1 MIASIF
7 LTRGSLPAYH
17 MHGTRKKRHGLMLQ
31 CGECNF
37 PAKPLPHFAGNRAVN
52 MKKAIILSA
61 GQGSRLGHLTDNKP
75 KCLIEFNGR
84 TLLDRQ
90 LDALAANS
98 IDEVVVV
105 TGFRDDQIEGA
116 LARRGDIGPR
126 VRTVYNPFYKVADN
140 LGSLFVAREEI
151 AGDVLVW
158 NGDTLVSEELMAR
171 VVGNQ
176 TQDGIC
182 VTIDRKD
189 GYDED
194 DMKVVVDDAGRLHAI
209 GKRLDLAEVNAE
221 SIGLLAFRGAGAQTF
236 RHAIER
242 AIRTSEGTTIWY
254 LRVIHQIAQEA
265 PVWTL
270 DINGHEWGEVDFPED
285 VESAQALTARWDAIR
300 KPVAA

>member
-1 MIASIF
+1 MV
-7 LTRGSLPAYH
+7 
-17 MHGTRKKRHGLMLQ
+17 
-31 CGECNF
+31 
-37 PAKPLPHFAGNRAVN
+37 KPLPHLAGNWAAD

-61 GQGSRLGHLTDNKP
+61 GQGSRLGHLTDDRP
-75 KCLIEFNGR
+75 KCLIDFNGR

-90 LDALAANS
+90 LDALAANGV
-98 IDEVVVV
+98 EEAVVV
-105 TGFRDDQIEGA
+105 TGFRDDQIEAA
-116 LARRGDIGPR
+116 LKRRGDIGPT

-140 LGSLFVAREEI
+140 LGSLFVAKNEI
-151 AGDVLVW
+151 QGDVLVW
-158 NGDTLVSEELMAR
+158 NGDTLVSETLMAR

-176 TQDGIC
+176 DQDGIC
-182 VTIDRKD
+182 VTIDRKP

-209 GKRLDLAEVNAE
+209 GKRLDMGEVNAE

-242 AIRTSEGTTIWY
+242 AMRSSEGTTIWY

-270 DINGHEWGEVDFPED
+270 DINGEEWGEVDFPED
-285 VESAQALTARWDAIR
+285 VESAQALTERWDQVR
-300 KPVAA
+300 KAKAA